1 MRGQEKFAKARKAL
15 VVLAKCYGI
24 LPKRTRKWLL
34 EKHRNTQGNLGLA
47 VRYALLKSISPE
59 VGDNVSI
66 HQNVFIFNPQ
76 NIKFGNNVSIHPMCY
91 IEGYGGV
98 EIGNDVSI
106 AHGTSVIS
114 VNHGYE
120 AADVPIKFQP
130 VVPGRIV
137 IRDNVWIGAKASL
150 LSGVTIGSGSVV
162 GAGAV
167 VTHDVEENSIVG
179 GVPARMIRKRIEA
192 EEDVEQ

>member
-1 MRGQEKFAKARKAL
+1 MKGREKSAKAGKVAA
-15 VVLAKCYGI
+15 VLAKCYGI

-34 EKHRNTQGNLGLA
+34 EKHRYTTGKRG
-47 VRYALLKSISPE
+47 VIMRCALLKSLGCTI
-59 VGDNVSI
+59 GKNVI
-66 HQNVFIFNPQ
+66 IRTGVYIFNPEK
-76 NIKFGNNVSIHPMCY
+76 ITIGDNVSIHPMCY

-120 AADVPIKFQP
+120 AVDVPIKFQP
-130 VVPGRIV
+130 VVPGKIV

-150 LSGVTIGSGSVV
+150 LSGVTIGSGSIV

-192 EEDVEQ
+192 DKPE